1 MEEYGFVY
9 MWYDKKHK
17 RYYVGS
23 HWGKEND
30 GYICSSFL
38 VKPMIEEAPN
48 DWERTILAR
57 GSWETMGIAEI
68 LHLKKTD
75 AVNNPQS
82 LNQTNGSG
90 KIVFKDRIASSKPK
104 VSIRAILE
112 QE

>member
-1 MEEYGFVY
+1 MTMAFVY
-9 MWYDKKHK
+9 KWTHKQTGKWYIGKHS
-17 RYYVGS
+17 GA
-23 HWGKEND
+23 EDD

-48 DWERTILAR
+48 DWERTILTR
-57 GSWETMGIAEI
+57 GSWEQMGIAEI